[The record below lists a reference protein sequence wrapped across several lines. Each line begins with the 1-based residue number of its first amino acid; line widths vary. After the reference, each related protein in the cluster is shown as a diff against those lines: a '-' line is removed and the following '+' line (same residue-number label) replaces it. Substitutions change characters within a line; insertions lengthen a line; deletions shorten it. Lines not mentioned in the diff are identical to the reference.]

1 MAPLR
6 VFIVADDPL
15 ARGGLASLL
24 DDPSAATV
32 VGQGAAGTGL
42 LDAMAAADPDAIV
55 WDLGQD
61 PAGAFEHLATMDT
74 LGAPVVALV
83 ADEADAAGAIAAG
96 ARGGLPRDV
105 ESGPLL
111 AALQAVAQGMV
122 VVDPALASALLPAAG
137 RHRDRASPAPAEDL
151 TPRELEVLQL
161 LADGLSNKQMARR
174 LGVSE
179 HTVKF
184 HVNAILSKMDAH
196 TRTEAVTRAA
206 RLGLIIL

>member
-15 ARGGLASLL
+15 ARAGLASLL
-24 DDPSAATV
+24 DDPSAATI
-32 VGQGAAGTGL
+32 VGQGVAGAGL
-42 LDAMAAADPDAIV
+42 LDALAAADPDVIV

-74 LGAPVVALV
+74 LGAPVIALV

-122 VVDPALASALLPAAG
+122 VVDPALASALLPVAG
-137 RHRDRASPAPAEDL
+137 RHRDRASSALAEDL

-161 LADGLSNKQMARR
+161 LADGLSNKQMAQR